1 MYLIITRSFP
11 PELGGMQSLMW
22 GLTKE
27 MSKNFMIKVF
37 ADYHENHREFDN
49 QESFSIERVGGI
61 KFLRKIRKAQLI
73 NEFLKENKVEGI
85 IADHWKSLELIK
97 TEKKKYCLIHGK
109 EINHP
114 NRSLQNKRIVKVLNN
129 VEKVIANSNYTK
141 NLAIDKGVDK
151 DKITVINP
159 GVNPVQELNKKS
171 LEKVESLLKIK
182 TPRLITVSRF
192 DKRKNHEKIIMA
204 LRNLKQIYPNIV
216 YICIGYGDEEKNI
229 KELVK
234 ELNLNSQVMFF
245 KDISDE
251 LKNSLIAKSDIFV
264 MPSIIHKTSVEGF
277 GIAYVEAAQYGI
289 PSLGGKDG
297 GASDAIQH
305 NKTGLICD
313 GNNLDEIY
321 LSLNSMIENKKYLEF
336 GKKAKETS
344 SKFSWSNTIE
354 EYKKI
359 FIIN

>member
-1 MYLIITRSFP
+1 MYLIVTRAFP

-37 ADYHENHREFDN
+37 ADYQKNHKEFDDK
-49 QESFSIERVGGI
+49 ESFSIERVGGI

-73 NEFLKENKVEGI
+73 NEFLKESKVQGI

-97 TEKKKYCLIHGK
+97 SNKKKYCLIHGK

-114 NRSLQNKRIVKVLNN
+114 KSSSLNKRSIKVLNN
-129 VEKVIANSNYTK
+129 IDKVIANSEYTK
-141 NLAIDKGVDK
+141 NLAINNGVNRDKV
-151 DKITVINP
+151 IVINP
-159 GVNPVQELNKKS
+159 GVGIVEELNKKS

-192 DKRKNHEKIIMA
+192 DKRKNHEKVIMA
-204 LRNLKQIYPNIV
+204 LRNLKQQYPDIV
-216 YICIGYGDEEKNI
+216 YICIGYGDEEENLK
-229 KELVK
+229 KLVQELD
-234 ELNLNSQVMFF
+234 LGSQVMFF
-245 KDISDE
+245 KDISND
-251 LKNSLIAKSDIFV
+251 LKNALIAKSNIFV

-297 GASDAIQH
+297 GASDAISH
-305 NKTGLICD
+305 DKTGLICD
-313 GNNLDEIY
+313 GNNLDDIY
-321 LSLNSMIENKKYLEF
+321 SSLNSMIENKKYHVL
-336 GKKAKETS
+336 GKNAKEYV
-344 SKFSWSNTIE
+344 SKFQWDKILD

-359 FIIN
+359 LN

>member
-1 MYLIITRSFP
+1 MYLIVTRAFP

-37 ADYHENHREFDN
+37 ADYQKNHKEFDDK
-49 QESFSIERVGGI
+49 ESFSIERVGGI

-73 NEFLKENKVEGI
+73 NEFLKESKVQGI

-97 TEKKKYCLIHGK
+97 SNKKKYCLIHGK

-114 NRSLQNKRIVKVLNN
+114 KESSINTRLIKVLNDT
-129 VEKVIANSNYTK
+129 EKVIANSEYTK

-151 DKITVINP
+151 NKVVVINP
-159 GVNPVQELNKKS
+159 GVNPAEELNKKS
-171 LEKVESLLKIK
+171 LEKVERLLKIK

-192 DKRKNHEKIIMA
+192 DKRKNHEKVIMA
-204 LRNLKQIYPNIV
+204 LRNLKQQYPDII
-216 YICIGYGDEEKNI
+216 YICIGYGDEENNLK
-229 KELVK
+229 KLVQELD
-234 ELNLNSQVMFF
+234 LSSQVMFF
-245 KDISDE
+245 KDISDD
-251 LKNSLIAKSDIFV
+251 LKNSLLAKSDIFV

-277 GIAYVEAAQYGI
+277 GISYVEAAQYGV

-297 GASDAIQH
+297 GASDAIDH

-313 GNNLDEIY
+313 GNNLDDIY
-321 LSLNSMIENKKYLEF
+321 SSLNSMIENKKHLEL
-336 GKKAKETS
+336 GKNAKDYV
-344 SKFSWSNTIE
+344 SKFQWEKIIE
-354 EYKKI
+354 VYKEI
-359 FIIN
+359 LS

>member
-1 MYLIITRSFP
+1 MYLIVTRAFP

-37 ADYHENHREFDN
+37 ADYQKNHKEFDDK
-49 QESFSIERVGGI
+49 ESFSIERVGGI

-73 NEFLKENKVEGI
+73 NEFLKESKVQGI

-97 TEKKKYCLIHGK
+97 SNKKKYCLIHGK

-114 NRSLQNKRIVKVLNN
+114 KESSINTRLIKVLNDT
-129 VEKVIANSNYTK
+129 EKVIANSEYTK

-151 DKITVINP
+151 NKVVVINP
-159 GVNPVQELNKKS
+159 GVNPAEELNKKS
-171 LEKVESLLKIK
+171 LEKVERLLKIK

-192 DKRKNHEKIIMA
+192 DKRKNHEKVIMA
-204 LRNLKQIYPNIV
+204 LRNLKQQYPDII
-216 YICIGYGDEEKNI
+216 YICIGYGDEESNLK
-229 KELVK
+229 KLVQELD
-234 ELNLNSQVMFF
+234 LSSQVMFF
-245 KDISDE
+245 KDISDD
-251 LKNSLIAKSDIFV
+251 LKNSLLTKSDIFV

-277 GIAYVEAAQYGI
+277 GISYVEAAQYGV

-297 GASDAIQH
+297 GASDAIDH

-313 GNNLDEIY
+313 GNNLDDIY
-321 LSLNSMIENKKYLEF
+321 SSLNSMIENKKHLEL
-336 GKKAKETS
+336 GKNAKDYV
-344 SKFSWSNTIE
+344 SKFQWEKIIE

-359 FIIN
+359 LN

>member
-1 MYLIITRSFP
+1 MYLIVTRSFP

-22 GLTKE
+22 GLAQE

-37 ADYHENHREFDN
+37 ADYQDNHKEFDKKVN
-49 QESFSIERVGGI
+49 FSVERIGGI

-73 NEFLKENKVEGI
+73 NEFLKENKVQGI

-97 TEKKKYCLIHGK
+97 TNKKKYCLIHGK

-114 NRSLQNKRIVKVLNN
+114 INSSQNKRIVKVLNN
-129 VEKVIANSNYTK
+129 VEKVIANSVYTK
-141 NLAIDKGVDK
+141 NLAINNGVNSDKV
-151 DKITVINP
+151 IVINP
-159 GVNPVQELNKKS
+159 GVDPVKELVKKS
-171 LEKVESLLKIK
+171 IDKVESLLKVK

-192 DKRKNHEKIIMA
+192 DKRKNHEKVLMA
-204 LRNLKQIYPNIV
+204 LRNLKQLYPDII
-216 YICIGYGDEEKNI
+216 YICIGYGDEEENLKQ
-229 KELVK
+229 LVK
-234 ELNLNSQVMFF
+234 ELDLTTQVMFF
-245 KDISDE
+245 KDISED
-251 LKNSLIAKSDIFV
+251 LKNALVAKSNIFV

-297 GASDAIQH
+297 GASDAIEH
-305 NKTGLICD
+305 EKTGLVCD

-321 LSLNSMIENKKYLEF
+321 SSLNSMIENKQYIEL
-336 GKKAKETS
+336 GKNAKELS
-344 SKFSWSNTIE
+344 SKFNWSKAIE

-359 FIIN
+359 L

>member
-1 MYLIITRSFP
+1 MYLIVTRAFP

-37 ADYHENHREFDN
+37 ADYQKNHKEFDDK
-49 QESFSIERVGGI
+49 ESFSIERVGGI

-73 NEFLKENKVEGI
+73 NEFLKESKVQGI

-97 TEKKKYCLIHGK
+97 SNKKKYCLIHGK

-114 NRSLQNKRIVKVLNN
+114 KESSINTRLIKVLNDT
-129 VEKVIANSNYTK
+129 EKVIANSEYTK
-141 NLAIDKGVDK
+141 NLAIDKGLDK
-151 DKITVINP
+151 NKVVVINP
-159 GVNPVQELNKKS
+159 GVNPAEELNKKS
-171 LEKVESLLKIK
+171 LEKVERLLKIK

-192 DKRKNHEKIIMA
+192 DKRKNHEKVIMA
-204 LRNLKQIYPNIV
+204 LRNLKQQYPDII
-216 YICIGYGDEEKNI
+216 YICVGYGDEENNLK
-229 KELVK
+229 KLVQ
-234 ELNLNSQVMFF
+234 ELNLSSQVMFF
-245 KDISDE
+245 KDISDD
-251 LKNSLIAKSDIFV
+251 LKNSLLAKSDIFV

-277 GIAYVEAAQYGI
+277 GISYVEAAQYGV

-297 GASDAIQH
+297 GASDAIDH

-313 GNNLDEIY
+313 GNNLDDIY
-321 LSLNSMIENKKYLEF
+321 SSLNSMIENKKHLEL
-336 GKKAKETS
+336 GKNAKDYV
-344 SKFSWSNTIE
+344 SKFQWEKIIE

-359 FIIN
+359 LN